1 MRPLRLMISAFGP
14 YAQPTQLDLE
24 RLGNS
29 GLYLITGD
37 TGAGKT
43 TLFDAI
49 TFALYGEPSGTNR
62 EASMLRSKYAL
73 PQTPTE
79 VTLEFS
85 YGGKIYT
92 VKRNPEYER
101 PKARGEGT
109 TTEKANAELTY
120 PNGRVVARLKDVNR
134 AIVEILGVDREQFAQ
149 IAMIA
154 QGDFLK
160 LLLASTKERQ
170 AIFQT
175 LFHTKR
181 YELLQEELKRQANS
195 CEQEYKELSRQRQQ
209 YVLQIQCSTQNPMA
223 QQAEGAKQGALPTG
237 EICQLLQDL
246 LGADETEQQQLQQRR
261 EKLQEQMKLATER
274 LTQAKQR
281 EESSSQLEQ
290 LRAQQQENEEKLC
303 LSQQS
308 LERASANKVLIEQL
322 GERIAGI
329 QHQLAEYDELDR
341 LKAQQKTLWE
351 ELQNIQKQLA
361 DKATVQQQLGDKN
374 VADKNE
380 LAALQNCAEEKLKLE
395 QEEQRLKTK
404 QQELRALYKNWGN
417 LRKLQKEYQQ
427 AQQDYQKKKSAADA
441 AIQEHQRINR
451 AYLDAQAGILAQE
464 LDNDSPCPVC
474 GSTVHPRPAKMTADA
489 PTEQQLKESEQQY
502 ELCSKEMAEASATA
516 GSCKGSAEEKRAAVI
531 QQVEALFGTSVEW
544 QSLEEQVV
552 TQGKQVGEDLR
563 VCTENIELQRQ
574 NLERKQQLEAQLEQ
588 QQKQLDTL
596 REEIGQLKQEAAGK
610 TSTFQLQRETI
621 AQRSRQLAYE
631 SAAQANAAKTE
642 LENQRQQLQQQIE
655 TAEKQCNECKETA
668 AAIKAQMEQLEER
681 IQKLPVADPSE
692 KSKSQ
697 MLEQENDA
705 IIQQEKEV
713 HARFMKNK
721 EVLEAITK
729 NAKELTALEDKLR
742 LVKSLSQTANGTIS
756 GKERIMLETYIQMT
770 YFDRILRR
778 ANNRLLVM
786 TNGQYELKR
795 STQADDNRNKS
806 GLDLDV
812 IDHYNGTQRSVKTLS
827 GGESFKA
834 SLSLALGLSDEIQS
848 SAGGI
853 RLETMFVDEG
863 FGSLDEESLAQAIKA
878 LSELTEGNRLVG
890 IISHVS
896 DLKNKIEKQIVVTKE
911 KSGGSKVSLIT

>member
-1 MRPLRLMISAFGP
+1 MRPLRLTISAFGP

-101 PKARGEGT
+101 PKARGEGM

-120 PNGRVVARLKDVNR
+120 PDGRVVARLKDVNR
-134 AIVEILGVDREQFAQ
+134 VIVEILGVDREQFAQ
-149 IAMIA
+149 ISMIA

-209 YVLQIQCSTQNPMA
+209 YVSQIQCSTQSPMA
-223 QQAEGAKQGALPTG
+223 QQAEEAKQGALPTS
-237 EICQLLQDL
+237 EIWQLLQNL
-246 LGADETEQQQLQQRR
+246 LSADETEQQQLQQRR
-261 EKLQEQMKLATER
+261 ERLQEQMKLATER

-290 LRAQQQENEEKLC
+290 LRAQQQENKEKLC
-303 LSQQS
+303 SSQQS
-308 LERASANKVLIEQL
+308 LEQASANKNLIEQL

-329 QHQLAEYDELDR
+329 QHQIAEYDELDR

-361 DKATVQQQLGDKN
+361 DKANLQQQLGDKN

-427 AQQDYQKKKSAADA
+427 AQQDYQKKKSAADTA
-441 AIQEHQRINR
+441 MQEYQRINR

-489 PTEQQLKESEQQY
+489 PTEQQLKESGQRY
-502 ELCSKEMAEASATA
+502 DLCSKKMAEASATA
-516 GSCKGSAEEKRAAVI
+516 GSCKGSAEEKRAAVM
-531 QQVEALFGTSVEW
+531 QQVEALFGASVEL
-544 QSLEEQVV
+544 QFLEEQVV

-655 TAEKQCNECKETA
+655 TAEKQCNECKKTA

-697 MLEQENDA
+697 MLEQENDE

-721 EVLEAITK
+721 EVLQAITK